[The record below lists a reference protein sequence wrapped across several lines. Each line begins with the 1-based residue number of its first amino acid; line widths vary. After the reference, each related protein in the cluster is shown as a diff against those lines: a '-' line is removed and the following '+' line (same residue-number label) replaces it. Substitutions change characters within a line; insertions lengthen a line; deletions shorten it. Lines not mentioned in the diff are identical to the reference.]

1 MGTATRLKTKS
12 IPQIRQHLN
21 GSANIAERRSG
32 DMNKN
37 QLHGMTDMALKT
49 IIVRKRDGTTEEIVV
64 CYGAFVGNV
73 FPDGSVVEEVK
84 E

>member
-1 MGTATRLKTKS
+1 
-12 IPQIRQHLN
+12 
-21 GSANIAERRSG
+21 
-32 DMNKN
+32 
-37 QLHGMTDMALKT
+37 MTDMALKT